1 MKDLNEEYYPYDDEP
16 STKSLDYEV
25 VEEFYEELE
34 NLSSF
39 KSGEQDEEDGE
50 DEESASSS
58 GGGDVGV
65 SRTADGASTSAAIP
79 CPKPVSVVKGV
90 APPKRVRRPKR
101 GAAFSYLDLTNIF
114 IIGPQSNA
122 GEYLVAQMYVGP
134 YGRVRAPRPTDH
146 VFNPPPGYFGVY
158 PMSFAKGLRFP
169 LHPFI
174 TEYLD
179 MVGLPPA
186 LLTLNSYSLIVGFLL
201 RCAELDFRPTTTLFM
216 NLYQIGRGSH
226 QNCASYATLQQLPKK
241 RSFTDL
247 PTSIHDWKGKFVF
260 VSLGEGGVEFPSVG
274 HSRRFNLHDTPR
286 SSILDAQV
294 EAFLKGG
301 PRSVKT
307 YITEYK
313 MAALSFVRDFVYGD
327 NDDDVELWPK
337 MTTSYEEADGP
348 DLGVPAEDDGFVMD
362 RMSFMKRAQLKAAE
376 ELKAQQPGTAPAAK
390 PLIQPKKK
398 RQADEGQKKLTE
410 AGLKPT
416 KKSKRAS
423 PSGDAGTSAVPS
435 GDGGDSNVD
444 ALVGL
449 TSGPP
454 STTLSTVPAAAAA
467 TRKKGSGRELVKG
480 THKLEVEYPVK
491 GGCSTRSLT
500 ATR

>member
-1 MKDLNEEYYPYDDEP
+1 M
-16 STKSLDYEV
+16 
-25 VEEFYEELE
+25 
-34 NLSSF
+34 
-39 KSGEQDEEDGE
+39 
-50 DEESASSS
+50 
-58 GGGDVGV
+58 
-65 SRTADGASTSAAIP
+65 
-79 CPKPVSVVKGV
+79 
-90 APPKRVRRPKR
+90 
-101 GAAFSYLDLTNIF
+101 NIY
-114 IIGPQSNA
+114 IIRPQSNA

-134 YGRVRAPRPTDH
+134 YGRVRPPRPTDH
-146 VFNPPPGYFGVY
+146 VLNPPPGYFGVY

-186 LLTLNSYSLIVGFLL
+186 LLTQNSYLLIVGFLL
-201 RCAELDFRPTTTLFM
+201 RCAELDFRPTTALFM

-247 PTSIHDWKGKFVF
+247 PTSIHGWKGKFVF
-260 VSLGEGGVEFPSVG
+260 ISLGEGGVEFPSVG
-274 HSRRFNLHDTPR
+274 HNGRFNLHDTSR

-313 MAALSFVRDFVYGD
+313 MATLDFVRYFVYGD

-376 ELKAQQPGTAPAAK
+376 ELKAQQPGAAPAAK
-390 PLIQPKKK
+390 PPVQPKKK

-410 AGLKPT
+410 AGLKPA

-423 PSGDAGTSAVPS
+423 PAGDVGTSPVPS
-435 GDGGDSNVD
+435 GDGGFQ
-444 ALVGL
+444 
-449 TSGPP
+449 
-454 STTLSTVPAAAAA
+454 
-467 TRKKGSGRELVKG
+467 
-480 THKLEVEYPVK
+480 
-491 GGCSTRSLT
+491 C
-500 ATR
+500 